1 MVWGYGWVIII
12 IIVMPTSTKPQVG
25 KLDQAIITMQRLT
38 RHVSVIVMPN
48 RRRSW
53 VLWSMVWLRLWLGL
67 RGRCSRGEEHMS
79 NIRRISLDRAP
90 VTSKPILRVP
100 RCVDGRH
107 RTRST
112 DRPTVH
118 TNHHLRTATR
128 RVTATRSTL
137 IHLHARAAHPAARP
151 TID

>member
-1 MVWGYGWVIII
+1 LGYYYYYCYAHQHKAAGR
-12 IIVMPTSTKPQVG
+12 K
-25 KLDQAIITMQRLT
+25 T
-38 RHVSVIVMPN
+38 RPGYYYYAAFNAHVSVIVMPN

-79 NIRRISLDRAP
+79 HIRRISLDRAP

-118 TNHHLRTATR
+118 TNNHLRTATR

-137 IHLHARAAHPAARP
+137 IHLHARGTHPAARQ

>member
-1 MVWGYGWVIII
+1 MGYYYYYCYAHQHKAAGRKTRPGYYYYAAFNAPCVGHSYAESQAQLGFMIYGLVK
-12 IIVMPTSTKPQVG
+12 VM
-25 KLDQAIITMQRLT
+25 A
-38 RHVSVIVMPN
+38 
-48 RRRSW
+48 RSEGQ
-53 VLWSMVWLRLWLGL
+53 MFT
-67 RGRCSRGEEHMS
+67 GEEHMS
-79 NIRRISLDRAP
+79 HIRRISLDRAP

-118 TNHHLRTATR
+118 TNNHLRTATR

-137 IHLHARAAHPAARP
+137 IHLHARATHPAARQ